1 MGFWTALVGI
11 LGAVL
16 MARRRIAEARWFHK
30 LALWSAPS
38 GFVAVLTGWLTA
50 EIGRQPWVVQGIL
63 RTEDALSPVTGLD
76 VAISLVL
83 FAAAYAVVFGAG
95 TWYVLKLI
103 RHGPEVEDT
112 PGAELEQ
119 GARPKRPL
127 SLPQASFGGD
137 D

>member
-1 MGFWTALVGI
+1 M
-11 LGAVL
+11 
-16 MARRRIAEARWFHK
+16 
-30 LALWSAPS
+30 
-38 GFVAVLTGWLTA
+38 
-50 EIGRQPWVVQGIL
+50 
-63 RTEDALSPVTGLD
+63 
-76 VAISLVL
+76 L